1 MAKIYSLNNLKFKD
15 VINIEVFAIEFIESN
30 LNILD
35 YDALIFTSKNAIY
48 AIDSFNKEWINVPSY
63 AIAPKTAEVINKANG
78 KLVFTGISSHGN
90 EFAQELIPLLKDKKV
105 LYIKAEK
112 TVSSL
117 MKILKNNDI
126 NINELVTYKTSCKS
140 SSIKLEKDS
149 VIIFSSPSS
158 VNCFFKNYEWDKSY
172 KAVVIGKTTANYLP
186 NNINYTLS
194 LKTSIEECINL
205 AKQLLL

>member
-194 LKTSIEECINL
+194 SKTSIEECINL